1 MLLVSIHPLL
11 HCVNLT
17 YTVKAASKNN
27 YGAICGIYFLSCI
40 GLGGN
45 IPIDATIAL
54 EFLPQNRR
62 YLVSLLGMWQPIG
75 VVVASAI
82 AYGTAARYRCAV
94 DLPACS
100 AVKDGEACC
109 TISSNMGWRYEVIVI
124 GCMTFVIFFA
134 RFLVFTFHESPKF
147 LLSKG
152 REQDAIDVLH
162 KIAKFNGAPAPLL
175 TVEDFR
181 QIDRATGVDSTEE
194 AVTADAKGIVMK
206 MVKNLGFLRGIFT
219 KKLECLTFVLLALG
233 YMVRKISFRN
243 T

>member
-1 MLLVSIHPLL
+1 
-11 HCVNLT
+11 
-17 YTVKAASKNN
+17 
-27 YGAICGIYFLSCI
+27 
-40 GLGGN
+40 
-45 IPIDATIAL
+45 
-54 EFLPQNRR
+54 
-62 YLVSLLGMWQPIG
+62 MWQPVG

-94 DLPACS
+94 NLPACS
-100 AVKDGEACC
+100 AVGDGEACC

-152 REQDAIDVLH
+152 REQDTIDVLH
-162 KIAKFNGAPAPLL
+162 KIAKFNSAPAPLL

-181 QIDRATGVDSTEE
+181 QIDQAMGIDCTEE
-194 AVTADAKGIVMK
+194 ATTTDAKGIIMK

-219 KKLECLTFVLLALG
+219 KKLECFTFILLALG
-233 YMVRKISFRN
+233 YMVSLLQLKDSVLHVLILPGKLLVFQSRRVFPANCSSQQ
-243 T
+243 